1 VKDAPLKN
9 HRRHFMKN
17 FFRISALLVA
27 LLAITKPATSLGQ
40 DFFRD
45 LGTSRSSGG
54 IGPVVPSEYSY
65 QDSSPSGLRDLA
77 VGQDLALPEEMDEAD
92 RYNFAIGAIRFGLAA
107 GVGLEWNDNIK
118 LSENDRL
125 SDFILRP
132 ILNLEAQWQMS
143 DLNTLR
149 FNIGVSYA
157 KYFSHSEYDTNG
169 VLISPTSDIALN
181 FFVGPIKFTV
191 RDRFSYQEDAYD
203 VPQLSDTAVYGR
215 WENQAGIGMDWSIN
229 ESFNISAGYDHYNLW
244 TREEEF
250 SAQDRV
256 IDTVFI
262 KPAWQ
267 VHPAFKFG
275 VSASYSHINFDSSE
289 RSDGNGLLV
298 GPFIEWQLSDVTNLY
313 LEGGYQSLKF
323 DGSSDYYNQQID
335 DLGLSDDN
343 SDAVR
348 EILRDNE
355 DDSGNYYVKFEINNR
370 PSDVFR
376 HRLAFS
382 RTTEI
387 GFSSNFY
394 EIYNVGYDAQ
404 WRPMQHVEL
413 GPTVFFEHYTS
424 SGVNPEEA
432 DRFGASIGIR
442 YHFSNSITIGLDYR
456 YIWKDSNLPEADYYQ
471 NLAFLS
477 IYYKF

>member
-1 VKDAPLKN
+1 
-9 HRRHFMKN
+9 MKN
-17 FFRISALLVA
+17 FLGISALFIA
-27 LLAITKPATSLGQ
+27 LLTVTKPATGFGQ

-45 LGTSRSSGG
+45 LGTSRSTGG

-77 VGQDLALPEEMDEAD
+77 TGQDLALPEEMDEAD
-92 RYNFAIGAIRFGLAA
+92 RYNFAIGAFRFGLAA
-107 GVGLEWNDNIK
+107 GVGLEWNDNIT
-118 LSENDRL
+118 LSENNRL

-132 ILNLEAQWQMS
+132 ILNLEAQWQIS

-169 VLISPTSDIALN
+169 VLISPTSDLALN

-191 RDRFSYQEDAYD
+191 RDRFSYQEDTYD
-203 VPQLSDTAVYGR
+203 IPQLSDTAIYGR
-215 WENQAGIGMDWSIN
+215 WENQAGLGMDWSIN
-229 ESFNISAGYDHYNLW
+229 ESFDISAGYDHYNLW
-244 TREEEF
+244 ATEDEF
-250 SAQDRV
+250 SGQTRA
-256 IDTVFI
+256 IDTVYI
-262 KPAWQ
+262 KPGWQ
-267 VHPAFKFG
+267 VHPAFKIG
-275 VSASYSHINFDSSE
+275 VNASFSHFDFESSE
-289 RSDGNGLLV
+289 RSGGNNMLV

-313 LEGGYQSLKF
+313 LEGGYQSLKY
-323 DGSSDYYNQQID
+323 DGSSDYFNQQID
-335 DLGLSDDN
+335 DLALSDD
-343 SDAVR
+343 DAAAVR
-348 EILRDNE
+348 EILRDTDE
-355 DDSGNYYVKFEINNR
+355 DSGNYYVKFEINNR
-370 PSDVFR
+370 PSDFFR

-387 GFSSNFY
+387 GFSSNYY

-404 WRPMQHVEL
+404 WRPMEHVEL
-413 GPTVFFEHYTS
+413 GPSVFYENYTS

-432 DRFGASIGIR
+432 YRIGASIGVR
-442 YHFSNSITIGLDYR
+442 YHFSNSITVGLDYR
-456 YIWKDSNLPEADYYQ
+456 YMLKDSNLEGADYYQ